1 MSSRCVTWTSA
12 NVLDSWTQK
21 KDANFTVRFT
31 GAAVTLV
38 GAKGPSAAGYTVF
51 LDGKAL
57 RTYDAALQR
66 FMANQTLFERDRLD
80 TNVEHSVVVVNSGGG
95 VLYFDYA
102 NVTNAR

>member
-1 MSSRCVTWTSA
+1 MSA
-12 NVLDSWTQK
+12 DVLVSWTQK

-38 GAKGPSAAGYTVF
+38 GAKGPSASEYTVY

-57 RTYDAALQR
+57 RTYDAAAQQ
-66 FMANQTLFERDRLD
+66 FSANQTLFERNGLD
-80 TNVEHSVVVVNSGGG
+80 SEAEHNVVVMNSGGG

-102 NVTNAR
+102 NVTNVR